1 MKGGFN
7 MKKKVLCLLIIT
19 TFLIGLFPLS
29 GMGLDVVPQTAE
41 DAAIGKPYVKRDGDT
56 TSFEALRYPIT
67 STGASSG
74 TRYKTIQT
82 TITIGGY
89 SATYDIGSLGA
100 TPAPGQT
107 INETIVISAESLAE
121 KMGIPQKDVEYMLN
135 SGEKA
140 YMSSVVAIVQNGV
153 TVGTYNDY
161 SSLANAMR
169 SYGFGQEDINDV
181 ATRWGQAED
190 RNPPVNLRATSIR
203 IIDRSTN
210 QQVGTLEPGKEYLL
224 QASFKNDASISGNV
238 NLRAYSAGDGQDFAP
253 LNAQQSYLQT
263 PNLAANESLTW
274 NWGFTAGQGNQTFMV
289 TINYDYQGSNSFNP
303 EKFNGRLETTYDDN
317 RATTRL
323 LEYIPPPPS
332 FWENLFPGRDVKR
345 GDLAVTSVSV
355 VDSATGNQ
363 VSSPAPNQSLN
374 VKASFISTF
383 DVGGWARIR
392 LYRYQVD
399 FKRLDQV
406 DSFTVFFE
414 PGATIEHEWPGRVV
428 GSGQYQFI
436 AAINVYNNGNDPETG
451 WEEEKF
457 NGEYEEPDY
466 NNNHMAYGLTGT
478 ESPRTI
484 PSPTYYTSGPG
495 YYPPITVV
503 KEAVYETVPV
513 YGWKKVRFVK
523 AETQKPQVRLID

>member
-1 MKGGFN
+1 MR
-7 MKKKVLCLLIIT
+7 KKALCLLIIA
-19 TFLIGLFPLS
+19 TFLIGMFPLH
-29 GMGLDVVPQTAE
+29 GLANLKVEPQSAE
-41 DAAIGKPYVKRDGDT
+41 DATRGKPWVDRHQDNA
-56 TSFEALRYPIT
+56 SFLALRYPIS

-89 SATYDIGSLGA
+89 SATYDLDSLGA

-107 INETIVISAESLAE
+107 IKETIVISAESLAE

-263 PNLAANESLTW
+263 PNLAANEPLTW

-289 TINYDYQGSNSFNP
+289 TINYDYQGSNSYDS
-303 EKFNGRLETTYDDN
+303 ETFNGRLETTYEDN

-323 LEYIPPPPS
+323 LEYTPPPPG
-332 FWENLFPGRDVKR
+332 FWEKVFPGREVKK

-355 VDSATGNQ
+355 VDSSTGSQ
-363 VSSPAPNQSLN
+363 ISSPKPNQSLDI
-374 VKASFISTF
+374 KASFVSTF
-383 DVGGWARIR
+383 DVGGWAKIR
-392 LYRYQVD
+392 LYKYQAD
-399 FKRLDQV
+399 YKRLDQV
-406 DSFTVFFE
+406 GDTINIFLE
-414 PGATIEHEWPGRVV
+414 PGATIEQEWPGRIV
-428 GSGQYQFI
+428 GTGQYQFI
-436 AAINVYNNGNDPETG
+436 AAIDVYNNGNDPETG
-451 WEEEKF
+451 WQEEKF
-457 NGEYEEPDY
+457 NGEYDEPDY

-478 ESPRTI
+478 ESPDVV
-484 PSPTYYTSGPG
+484 PSPAYWTTGPG
-495 YYPPITVV
+495 YFPPTTAVR
-503 KEAVYETVPV
+503 EAVYETVPV
-513 YGWKKVRFVK
+513 YGWKEVRFVK
-523 AETQKPQVRLID
+523 AKTQKPQIRLVN